1 VLLTD
6 PGGVTLSLSYGLAG
20 AVLADVP
27 PVRRP
32 AMRPLAAL
40 YAISASL
47 LVGGLVLQVF
57 LAGLGVFDD
66 PTFFL
71 THRDT
76 GYALEGLA
84 FFVIVFAAISRA
96 GRAQVGQ
103 AALIFAL
110 FVLQSVFVAL
120 RESAP
125 SVAALH
131 PVNGFLI
138 LLLSISLARKAWTF
152 ARARRVEAPTPAPAP
167 PVVAPGA

>member
-1 VLLTD
+1 
-6 PGGVTLSLSYGLAG
+6 
-20 AVLADVP
+20 
-27 PVRRP
+27 
-32 AMRPLAAL
+32 MRPLAAL
-40 YAISASL
+40 YAIAASL
-47 LVGGLVLQVF
+47 LVAGLVLQVF

-96 GRAQVGQ
+96 GRGQVGH
-103 AALIFAL
+103 AALIFGL
-110 FVLQSVFVAL
+110 FLLQSAFVAL

-125 SVAALH
+125 AVAALH

-138 LLLSISLARKAWTF
+138 LLLAITLARRAWAF
-152 ARARRVEAPTPAPAP
+152 ARASRGETSTSAPVAASAVEQG
-167 PVVAPGA
+167 V